1 MEGPLLAWWLL
12 LCTVAFVNPVLW
24 FLSAQRLERA
34 EPPAS
39 RRWMLWLAAVYVAGC
54 GFRSVFPMIDAARLC
69 LHDNWISRIAVGR
82 TIATIAELA
91 FALQW
96 ALLLRE
102 AGTPAAKLA
111 SRAIVPIIVVAELA
125 SWSAVLTTNY
135 LLHAVENSLWTL
147 AAALGLVAFL
157 SLRLQAQ
164 GATARFID
172 AACVGGLVYI
182 AFMVIVDV
190 PMYIVRWQGAGG
202 FTVPLDEGVRA
213 VLERC
218 VVRREWSAW
227 REDATWLTLYFTV
240 CVWVSVALPHAP
252 RLGTSRQ
259 GAASRPRSAAP
270 RAPETSS
277 PRGLP

>member
-1 MEGPLLAWWLL
+1 
-12 LCTVAFVNPVLW
+12 
-24 FLSAQRLERA
+24 
-34 EPPAS
+34 
-39 RRWMLWLAAVYVAGC
+39 
-54 GFRSVFPMIDAARLC
+54 
-69 LHDNWISRIAVGR
+69 
-82 TIATIAELA
+82 
-91 FALQW
+91 
-96 ALLLRE
+96 
-102 AGTPAAKLA
+102 
-111 SRAIVPIIVVAELA
+111 
-125 SWSAVLTTNY
+125 VLTTNY

>member
-1 MEGPLLAWWLL
+1 MDGALLAWWLL

-24 FLSAQRLERA
+24 FFSARRLERTD
-34 EPPAS
+34 PPAS

-54 GFRSVFPMIDAARLC
+54 GFRSVFPMIDPLRLC

-96 ALLLRE
+96 ALLLSE
-102 AGTPAAKLA
+102 ARTPAARLA
-111 SRAIVPIIVVAELA
+111 SRAIVPIIVVAEIS

-147 AAALGLVAFL
+147 AAALGLAAFL
-157 SLRLQAQ
+157 SLRPKAQ
-164 GATARFID
+164 GATARFLD
-172 AACVGGLVYI
+172 AACAGGLVYI

-190 PMYIVRWQGAGG
+190 PMYLARWTAAGG

-252 RLGTSRQ
+252 RLGTSTRE
-259 GAASRPRSAAP
+259 AERPPRSGAP

-277 PRGLP
+277 PRALP